1 MNTRIKLIQ
10 LMIEINEKI
19 FFYPKLKSFYKNV
32 PIKLNPPII
41 LDVGANKG
49 QSIDFFRSVYPT
61 CVIYAFEPNP
71 RLFTALEKK
80 YGDIKNIHLINK
92 GVSNKTAVLELKET
106 VMDETSTFEELNYD
120 STYLKVKS
128 AILGVDP
135 RKIVLNTH
143 QVEVITLSEFINEY
157 KLAEIHTIKI
167 DTEGN
172 DFKVILGA
180 KEILKV
186 TDLVIFEVMFK
197 MIENGN
203 TPQDAVNFLKDLG
216 FRYFYRSTK
225 YFGLVPITNIKS
237 YEIMT
242 QNIVASRINLR

>member
-1 MNTRIKLIQ
+1 VIDVGCNIGEFSELVFKCNDTSIIHAFDLHESLLKMLSKRFKEFHFNFSQIALSDYSGSGRIASITKNDRKAHLSKKS
-10 LMIEINEKI
+10 N
-19 FFYPKLKSFYKNV
+19 LKSIQVN
-32 PIKLNPPII
+32 KLDNLLKKFKIP
-41 LDVGANKG
+41 
-49 QSIDFFRSVYPT
+49 SV
-61 CVIYAFEPNP
+61 
-71 RLFTALEKK
+71 
-80 YGDIKNIHLINK
+80 
-92 GVSNKTAVLELKET
+92 
-106 VMDETSTFEELNYD
+106 
-120 STYLKVKS
+120 
-128 AILGVDP
+128 AI
-135 RKIVLNTH
+135 
-143 QVEVITLSEFINEY
+143 
-157 KLAEIHTIKI
+157 IKI

>member
-1 MNTRIKLIQ
+1 MIDVGCNIGEFSELVFKCNDTSIIHAFDLHESLLKTLSKRFKEFHFNFSQIALSDYSGSGRIASITKNDRKAHLSKKSDLKLIQ
-10 LMIEINEKI
+10 VNKLDNLLKKFEI
-19 FFYPKLKSFYKNV
+19 P
-32 PIKLNPPII
+32 
-41 LDVGANKG
+41 
-49 QSIDFFRSVYPT
+49 SV
-61 CVIYAFEPNP
+61 
-71 RLFTALEKK
+71 
-80 YGDIKNIHLINK
+80 
-92 GVSNKTAVLELKET
+92 
-106 VMDETSTFEELNYD
+106 
-120 STYLKVKS
+120 
-128 AILGVDP
+128 AI
-135 RKIVLNTH
+135 
-143 QVEVITLSEFINEY
+143 
-157 KLAEIHTIKI
+157 IKI

>member
-1 MNTRIKLIQ
+1 VIDVGCNIGEFSELVFKCNDTSIIHAFDLHESLLKTLSKRFKEFHFNFSQIALSDYSGSGRIASITKNDRKAHLSKKSDLKLIQ
-10 LMIEINEKI
+10 VNKLDNLLKKFEI
-19 FFYPKLKSFYKNV
+19 P
-32 PIKLNPPII
+32 
-41 LDVGANKG
+41 
-49 QSIDFFRSVYPT
+49 SV
-61 CVIYAFEPNP
+61 
-71 RLFTALEKK
+71 
-80 YGDIKNIHLINK
+80 
-92 GVSNKTAVLELKET
+92 
-106 VMDETSTFEELNYD
+106 
-120 STYLKVKS
+120 
-128 AILGVDP
+128 AI
-135 RKIVLNTH
+135 
-143 QVEVITLSEFINEY
+143 
-157 KLAEIHTIKI
+157 IKI